1 MSYHVDREKNLATM
15 PQTIL
20 SSLPRAVIIVDIFP
34 ILVEKRR
41 KLIVIIN
48 FKLIMNDLRLA
59 TISRTVEIGQI

>member
-1 MSYHVDREKNLATM
+1 MLKA
-15 PQTIL
+15 IL
-20 SSLPRAVIIVDIFP
+20 PSLPRAVIIVDIFP